1 MVGVTKKL
9 SFGLVSVPS
18 FIRKKSVFLTGEFG
32 DKNIPSQFYR
42 LNSLQTK
49 TKNIEFDLKDCYF
62 KSGDKLNFSTKNKKY
77 RNSLKSEDNSSY
89 TTKLSMGSINDKIKK
104 VTFSTVEIIRI
115 KNFKR
120 YNKMN
125 TYKNNENIDTSNDS
139 NCILF

>member
-1 MVGVTKKL
+1 MDNYETEIENEGKINIPKITTIPTK
-9 SFGLVSVPS
+9 
-18 FIRKKSVFLTGEFG
+18 FLE
-32 DKNIPSQFYR
+32 DKNIPIPFYR
-42 LNSLQTK
+42 INSLQAK
-49 TKNIEFDLKDCYF
+49 TKNIELDLKDCVF
-62 KSGDKLNFSTKNKKY
+62 KSGYKLNTKIKTY
-77 RNSLKSEDNSSY
+77 RNSLKLEDNSSY

-125 TYKNNENIDTSNDS
+125 TLKKNENNIISTFS

>member
-1 MVGVTKKL
+1 MDNYETEIENEGKINIPKTTTT
-9 SFGLVSVPS
+9 PS
-18 FIRKKSVFLTGEFG
+18 KFFG

-89 TTKLSMGSINDKIKK
+89 TTKISMGSINDKIKK

-125 TYKNNENIDTSNDS
+125 TYKKNENIDTSNDS

>member
-1 MVGVTKKL
+1 MDNFETEIENEGKINIPKITTIHTK
-9 SFGLVSVPS
+9 
-18 FIRKKSVFLTGEFG
+18 FLE
-32 DKNIPSQFYR
+32 DKNIQIPFYR
-42 LNSLQTK
+42 INSLQTK
-49 TKNIEFDLKDCYF
+49 TKNIELDLKDCDF
-62 KSGDKLNFSTKNKKY
+62 KSGDKLDCSTKTKTY

-115 KNFKR
+115 ENFKR

-125 TYKNNENIDTSNDS
+125 TLKKNENNITSTDS